1 MRVSGMAGL
10 LSAGNETTP
19 VGVMEGSR
27 DCNPLTSAVSS
38 KFTPVFFSRNLIP
51 SKEVFMQN
59 HIDK

>member
-1 MRVSGMAGL
+1 MCVSGVSGL
-10 LSAGNETTP
+10 LSAGNETAP
-19 VGVMEGSR
+19 VGVTEGSR
-27 DCNPLTSAVSS
+27 DCNPLTGAASS